1 MQPIDQNVEFCDMV
15 LEEHERDL
23 DYSVY
28 FRIDLIFWR
37 IFSHAIY
44 GYYVLFCWMFV
55 DFLYRQ
61 LEKTDV
67 LKTAMKLYLNFLGN
81 RDEKL
86 WGGVQL
92 FLG

>member
-1 MQPIDQNVEFCDMV
+1 
-15 LEEHERDL
+15 
-23 DYSVY
+23 
-28 FRIDLIFWR
+28 
-37 IFSHAIY
+37 
-44 GYYVLFCWMFV
+44 MFV

-61 LEKTDV
+61 LEETDV
-67 LKTAMKLYLNFLGN
+67 LMTAMKLYLDFLGN